1 MMNHV
6 SYLLTLSLSLSVAI
20 SLSSFANATSTGNEI
35 AHSPQVTLH
44 KANPPQATLNEG
56 NSQQATSDEGKH
68 QKTSSSFEL
77 AQRCPPSF
85 ELTEQ
90 GVCQLLT
97 QYQFYSS
104 VQNKGLGGTQTNL
117 PPHRDGFTPEQ
128 IDLGRFL
135 FFDPLLSA
143 DGSISCASCHQPD
156 KGFSDDLDRSIGIT
170 GEKVGRSAPTLWN
183 VAFVDKFFWDV
194 RAKTLEEQAQ
204 GPLFDAMEM
213 GNTPENL
220 LATLQGNHHYVAMF
234 AQAFP
239 NDSSLK
245 LKQVYTALTAFQ
257 ASLIS
262 LNSRYD
268 RYAHGYHQA
277 LTEKEIAGLNVFR
290 SFVARC
296 AECHQPPL
304 FTNNQIAVIG
314 TPEPEGRDLDIGA
327 EKTYNAPKLRGAFK
341 VPTLRNITKSAPY
354 MHSGRYDNLLDTV
367 KFYNDGRGNAVPEG
381 EEMLLHW
388 HISEPDLTDDEMD
401 LIVEFLGSLTD
412 ESLTPKIPTEVPS
425 GLAVIDEK
433 YQQKH
438 QQK

>member
-1 MMNHV
+1 MNKT
-6 SYLLTLSLSLSVAI
+6 LLLLLLLWSGLVFAEENKATATPAFTLA
-20 SLSSFANATSTGNEI
+20 
-35 AHSPQVTLH
+35 
-44 KANPPQATLNEG
+44 
-56 NSQQATSDEGKH
+56 KH
-68 QKTSSSFEL
+68 
-77 AQRCPPSF
+77 CPPSF

-90 GVCQLLT
+90 GVCRLLT

-117 PPHRDGFTPEQ
+117 PAHRDGFSPAQ

-135 FFDPLLSA
+135 FFDPALSK

-170 GEKVGRSAPTLWN
+170 GEKVARSAPTLWN

-194 RAKTLEEQAQ
+194 RAQTLEEQAQ
-204 GPLFDAMEM
+204 GPLFDPLEM
-213 GNTPENL
+213 GNSPKQL
-220 LATLQGNHHYVAMF
+220 LATLTNNPIYVALF
-234 AQAFP
+234 KQAFP
-239 NDSSLK
+239 EEKQFALS
-245 LKQVYTALTAFQ
+245 QVYTALTAFQ
-257 ASLIS
+257 TSLIS

-268 RYAHGYHQA
+268 RYAHGYHAA
-277 LTEKEIAGLNVFR
+277 LTENEIKGLNVFR

-304 FTNNQIAVIG
+304 FTNNEIAVIG
-314 TPEPEGRDLDIGA
+314 APEPEGRALDIGA

-354 MHSGRYDNLLDTV
+354 MHSGRYDNLRDAV
-367 KFYNDGRGNAVPEG
+367 KFYNDGRGNSVPKG

-388 HISEPDLTDDEMD
+388 HISEPDLTEDELD
-401 LIVEFLGSLTD
+401 LIVEFLGTLTD
-412 ESLTPKIPTEVPS
+412 ESLTPKVPQKVPS

-433 YQQKH
+433 YQQQVNNKNITINI
-438 QQK
+438 QSGE